1 MASDKRAMDVRGM
14 ALLAFGHVTDDI
26 NQSFIAAVLPF
37 LIISLHLSYAS
48 AATLVLGQAISS
60 SVIQPAI
67 GLLADRR
74 PLPWLIP
81 VGLLLAGGGIA
92 LIGIAPSFAL
102 AFCAALVSGIGV
114 ACFHPE
120 AARFANFLAGSRKA
134 TGMRWFAAG
143 GNVGFAI
150 GPLFA
155 TAAIAAW
162 GLHGTLI
169 AFAPV
174 ALLALLIFIDIPRL
188 KTFLPAR
195 RKAGTHPEY
204 GDDWPSFIRLSFF
217 VTIRSMTYLGMV
229 TFIPL
234 YAIGQLHLSVVIGA
248 SLLTTFLMC
257 GVAGTLAGGPLA
269 DRFGRRVILIASMAG
284 ACLLVAGFV
293 AITHAGFT
301 PVLVV
306 FALACIMGFVLV
318 ASQTS
323 FIVLG
328 QEYLPNHIGVAS
340 GVTLGLG
347 VSLGGMFTPV
357 LGLIAD
363 HYGLSASLLT
373 VSFLCFVALCI
384 ALTLPP
390 KARNLPYVRPGNPNV
405 ASAS

>member
-1 MASDKRAMDVRGM
+1 MATDKRGMDIRGM
-14 ALLAFGHVTDDI
+14 TLLALGHVTDDI
-26 NQSFIAAVLPF
+26 NQSFIVAVLPY
-37 LIISLHLSYAS
+37 LIITLHLSYQS

-60 SVIQPAI
+60 SVIQPAV
-67 GLLADRR
+67 GLLADKRA
-74 PLPWLIP
+74 LPWLIP

-92 LIGIAPSFAL
+92 MLGIAPTFAL

-120 AARFANFLAGSRKA
+120 AARFANFLAGSKKA

-155 TAAIAAW
+155 TAAITTW
-162 GLHGTLI
+162 GLRGTLA
-169 AFAPV
+169 AFVPV
-174 ALLALLIFIDIPRL
+174 AALALLIFIDIPRL

-195 RKAGTHPEY
+195 RKAGTHPEF
-204 GDDWPSFIRLSFF
+204 GDDWPSFIRLSLF

-229 TFIPL
+229 TFVPL
-234 YAIGQLHLSVVIGA
+234 YAIGQLHFSNVAGA
-248 SLLTTFLMC
+248 SLLTMFLIS
-257 GVAGTLAGGPLA
+257 GVAGTLSGGPLA
-269 DRFGRRVILIASMAG
+269 DRFGRRVILLASMAG
-284 ACLLVAGFV
+284 ACLLIGVFV
-293 AITHAGFT
+293 AITHNGTT
-301 PVLVV
+301 PFILV
-306 FALACIMGFVLV
+306 FALAAIMGFILV
-318 ASQTS
+318 SSQTA

-357 LGLIAD
+357 LGKIAD
-363 HYGLSASLLT
+363 VHGLSASLLT
-373 VSFLCFVALCI
+373 IALLCFIALCL

-390 KARNLPYVRPGNPNV
+390 KARNVPYVRPGNPNV

>member
-1 MASDKRAMDVRGM
+1 MGMDKRGM
-14 ALLAFGHVTDDI
+14 ALLAFGHLTDDI

-37 LIISLHLSYAS
+37 LIISLHLSYTA

-67 GLLADRR
+67 GHLADKRA
-74 PLPWLIP
+74 LPWLIP

-92 LIGIAPSFAL
+92 FMGIAPSFGW
-102 AFCAALVSGIGV
+102 AFLAALVSGIGV

-120 AARFANFLAGSRKA
+120 AARFANYLAGEKKA

-155 TAAIAAW
+155 TAAIATW
-162 GLHGTLI
+162 GLRGTLAAI
-169 AFAPV
+169 VPV
-174 ALLALLIFIDIPRL
+174 SILALLIFIDIPRL

-195 RKAGTHPEY
+195 RKAGTLPEF
-204 GDDWPSFIRLSFF
+204 GDDWTSFVKLSLF
-217 VTIRSMTYLGMV
+217 VTVRSMTYLGMV

-234 YAIGQLHLSVVIGA
+234 YAIGVLHYAPAIGA
-248 SLLTTFLMC
+248 TLLTTFLLS
-257 GVAGTLAGGPLA
+257 GVLGTIAGGPLA
-269 DRFGRRVILIASMAG
+269 DRFGRRVILLGSMAG
-284 ACLLVAGFV
+284 SCLLVAGFV
-293 AITHAGFT
+293 ALTHNGTT
-301 PVLVV
+301 PIAVV
-306 FALACIMGFVLV
+306 FALAAVTGFALV
-318 ASQTS
+318 ASQTA

-328 QEYLPNHIGVAS
+328 QEYLPNRLGVAS

-357 LGLIAD
+357 LGAIAD
-363 HYGLSASLLT
+363 AHGLSASLLT
-373 VSFLCFVALCI
+373 IAALCLI
-384 ALTLPP
+384 ALGFAFTLPLH
-390 KARNLPYVRPGNPNV
+390 ARKLPYVKSGNPKI

>member
-1 MASDKRAMDVRGM
+1 MDVRGM
-14 ALLAFGHVTDDI
+14 ALLALGHVTDDI
-26 NQSFIAAVLPF
+26 NQSFIVLVLPS
-37 LIISLHLSYAS
+37 LIASLHLSYAS

-60 SVIQPAI
+60 SVIQPTI
-67 GLLADRR
+67 GLLADKR

-92 LIGIAPSFAL
+92 VIGIAPTFAL
-102 AFCAALVSGIGV
+102 AFCAALISGIGV

-155 TAAIAAW
+155 TAAITTW
-162 GLHGTLI
+162 GLHGTLL

-195 RKAGTHPEY
+195 RSAGTHPEF

-229 TFIPL
+229 TFVPL
-234 YAIGQLHLSVVIGA
+234 YAIGQLHLSTAIGA
-248 SLLTTFLMC
+248 SLVTAFLLC

-269 DRFGRRVILIASMAG
+269 DHFGRRVILIGSMAG
-284 ACLLVAGFV
+284 ACLLIAAFV
-293 AITHAGFT
+293 AITHAGT
-301 PVLVV
+301 APAVVV
-306 FALACIMGFVLV
+306 FALAGIMGFVLV
-318 ASQTS
+318 ASQTA

-328 QEYLPNHIGVAS
+328 QEYLPNHLGVAS

-357 LGLIAD
+357 LGAIAD
-363 HYGLSASLLT
+363 NHGLSASLLT

-384 ALTLPP
+384 AFTLPP